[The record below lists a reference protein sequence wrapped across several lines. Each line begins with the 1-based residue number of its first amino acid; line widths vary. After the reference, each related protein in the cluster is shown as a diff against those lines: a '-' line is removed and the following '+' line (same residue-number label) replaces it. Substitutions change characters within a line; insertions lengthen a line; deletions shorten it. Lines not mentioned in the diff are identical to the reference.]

1 MASTIVTLVQTLA
14 TSLVLTHTSIALRV
28 IVIAASEG
36 ILAIRTWAIWEKR
49 QSILV
54 LLCAVFSA
62 ALGVSV
68 TLVLRG
74 INGTHVLE
82 IPERGCIK
90 ITNNKSQTY
99 LLLPYLVL
107 IFCECVTMSL
117 SAARIFKW
125 RHQISPTARTPLLD
139 TLWNDGLLYFSWLIA
154 LGIVNVCLITFHSS
168 IGVRTGGAQLQ
179 TAVHSILSSRI
190 ILHLA
195 TLNSRLQP
203 NQTGTYVSALFTPT
217 TLQLTSERTTGTSG
231 YYDLG

>member
-154 LGIVNVCLITFHSS
+154 LGIVNSGMWHRSLILPPVRSAFEQEEHNYKPPFTVFCLVGSS
-168 IGVRTGGAQLQ
+168 YTLLR
-179 TAVHSILSSRI
+179 SIRDYSRI
-190 ILHLA
+190 K
-195 TLNSRLQP
+195 R
-203 NQTGTYVSALFTPT
+203 ALTFRRCSLPP
-217 TLQLTSERTTGTSG
+217 L
-231 YYDLG
+231 YN